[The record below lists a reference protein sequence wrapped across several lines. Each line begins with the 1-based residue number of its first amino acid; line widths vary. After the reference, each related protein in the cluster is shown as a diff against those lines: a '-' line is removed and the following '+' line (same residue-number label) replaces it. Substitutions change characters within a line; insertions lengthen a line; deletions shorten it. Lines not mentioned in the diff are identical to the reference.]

1 MGSFPLKT
9 RSSEAKVTQ
18 PELQDG
24 AAVSVGTWKVL
35 LTYLPCA
42 YTSAG
47 GQNIKQQREKK
58 MYFPLLDPQS
68 TRTDAITNIHKC
80 IGAGPSLRFFGISP
94 SIGYQEPSRGFD
106 VITKVIGCDIQR
118 LF

>member
-9 RSSEAKVTQ
+9 RSSEVKVTQ

-24 AAVSVGTWKVL
+24 AAVSVGTWEVL

-58 MYFPLLDPQS
+58 NVF
-68 TRTDAITNIHKC
+68 
-80 IGAGPSLRFFGISP
+80 SLARPTVYKNRF
-94 SIGYQEPSRGFD
+94 YNKH
-106 VITKVIGCDIQR
+106 T
-118 LF
+118 